1 MKTNLSELICTRFNH
16 DIIGNVGAVANAVEL
31 LEEGDMDF
39 LDDIKSILKT
49 SSTILSARL
58 KFFRLAFGLQNP
70 ALDDVEQVRNISQAY
85 LSTVGGKN
93 PPQLD
98 FDSINPRHH
107 RGTMLAIMTLADLLV
122 RGGHIKVCS
131 QNNKTIISVE
141 NDVAVSAEK
150 SKQVCNVFQNTVE
163 NITAQDAPLL
173 SLLELCRKSSII
185 IKYSTDPSFHIVL
198 E

>member
-49 SSTILSARL
+49 SSTVLSARL

-70 ALDDVEQVRNISQAY
+70 TLDDIEKVRNISQAY

-93 PPQLD
+93 PPQLE
-98 FDSINPRHH
+98 FDNINPIHH
-107 RGTMLAIMTLADLLV
+107 RGAMLTIMTLADLLIK
-122 RGGHIKVCS
+122 GGTIKVCS
-131 QNNKTIISVE
+131 QSGKTVISIQ

-150 SKQVCNVFQNTVE
+150 SQQVCNVLQNTAE
-163 NITAQDAPLL
+163 NLTAQDAPLL
-173 SLLELCRKSSII
+173 SLLEFCHKNSIV
-185 IKYSTDPSFHIVL
+185 IKYTTSPSFQIVL